1 MLASSIKIKETV
13 KGIKRTLSRSES
25 LKIKEE
31 QDKKIEKQAKES
43 AMEEIARVCRVHLL
57 GQPF

>member
-1 MLASSIKIKETV
+1 MIAATIKIKESI

-31 QDKKIEKQAKES
+31 HNKKIEKEA
-43 AMEEIARVCRVHLL
+43 EEIVMKEI
-57 GQPF
+57 